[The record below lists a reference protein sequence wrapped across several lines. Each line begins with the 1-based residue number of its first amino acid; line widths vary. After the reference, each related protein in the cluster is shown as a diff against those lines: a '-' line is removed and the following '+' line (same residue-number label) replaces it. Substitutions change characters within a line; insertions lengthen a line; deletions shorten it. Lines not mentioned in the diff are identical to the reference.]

1 MITIDCSGLMSDFA
15 TRISAGETF
24 AELLPDL
31 HYGVLAELEEF
42 LSRILAQL
50 LLTTE
55 DAMNGQIGNN
65 NSSEPT
71 TILSLRNREGIFIA
85 SVELKK

>member
-1 MITIDCSGLMSDFA
+1 
-15 TRISAGETF
+15 
-24 AELLPDL
+24 
-31 HYGVLAELEEF
+31 
-42 LSRILAQL
+42 
-50 LLTTE
+50 
-55 DAMNGQIGNN
+55 MNGQIGNN